1 MRFAALI
8 ALAVATATASPL
20 EPTGVPTP
28 VELIDPI
35 KGPAPTKEP
44 KPSEKDLEDQRYY
57 CYEDC
62 FAPAS
67 SQKPGFDPESCCTEC
82 HDLIKST
89 LGASYP
95 CNADCF
101 AEGHTYRYCFDACPD
116 EPFVKWGSSGGPAVL
131 LEKGTESLQGGVVV
145 GM

>member
-44 KPSEKDLEDQRYY
+44 KPVEKDLEDQR
-57 CYEDC
+57 
-62 FAPAS
+62 
-67 SQKPGFDPESCCTEC
+67 
-82 HDLIKST
+82 
-89 LGASYP
+89 YP